1 MRFSTFIAAAA
12 LISASAATLAVA
24 QTPPAA
30 SLPLPAGVSMKPADA
45 PAGAYT
51 LDGRHASVTWR
62 IRHQGVS
69 LFTARFDKIEG
80 KLNFDTADPAKSTV
94 EAVVQTG
101 SVSTNVFNAQGE
113 PAFAKEIA
121 NQFLG
126 GEANPPITF
135 KSTGLKTTG
144 AATGLLS
151 GDLTLKGVTKPVV
164 FEVEFLGSRLPP
176 MGNNPRYRIG
186 FQGRTI
192 IDRTAF
198 GVSAAN
204 IDATTAKEVE
214 IIINAEF
221 VKDA

>member
-126 GEANPPITF
+126 GEGFNGPLLAGYIQHGHGHLILGERAGFVRADRGDGTEGLNCRQFAN
-135 KSTGLKTTG
+135 
-144 AATGLLS
+144 
-151 GDLTLKGVTKPVV
+151 
-164 FEVEFLGSRLPP
+164 
-176 MGNNPRYRIG
+176 
-186 FQGRTI
+186 
-192 IDRTAF
+192 
-198 GVSAAN
+198 
-204 IDATTAKEVE
+204 
-214 IIINAEF
+214 
-221 VKDA
+221 